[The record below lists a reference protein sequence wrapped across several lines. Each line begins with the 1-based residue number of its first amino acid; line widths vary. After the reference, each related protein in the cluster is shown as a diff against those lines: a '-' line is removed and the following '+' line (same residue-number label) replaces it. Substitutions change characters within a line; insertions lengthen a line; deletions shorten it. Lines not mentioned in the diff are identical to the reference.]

1 MTTSQRSARF
11 LLLLGAV
18 LISVHLTTLSN
29 AAEPVQPPTRRTT
42 IVSLEFDDAS
52 HTLWKA
58 TATSLAR
65 SRDEGRTW
73 TPVALPASAKGDIAA
88 VSISAGSAKMMYL
101 AVAGSGVLRSQDSGR
116 TWVSRNQ
123 GLPVGDVVTLDA
135 HSSLARTVF
144 AYVARKG
151 VFRSRDAGASWR
163 FMDRGPCEAVV
174 QLVHSSMPSGIGT
187 GWLFAATRQGV
198 RRTMDCFC
206 GWHNAGRLATSLRV
220 VATDADWRERIYTA
234 GREGLFISPD
244 GGDYWIR
251 MGSPV
256 ALITAMVG
264 TPAGKLYGAINGH
277 LIRSGDRGVTWDY
290 IDG

>member
-1 MTTSQRSARF
+1 MTTGHEQSRF
-11 LLLLGAV
+11 LSVLGLV
-18 LISVHLTTLSN
+18 LISVQLTRFSN
-29 AAEPVQPPTRRTT
+29 AAEPTGLRTRLAT
-42 IVSLEFDDAS
+42 IVSLEFDEAS

-73 TPVALPASAKGDIAA
+73 IPVALPATANGDIAA
-88 VSISAGSAKMMYL
+88 VSISAGSAKMIYV
-101 AVAGSGVLRSQDSGR
+101 AVAGSGVLRSQDGGR
-116 TWVSRNQ
+116 TWASRSK
-123 GLPVGDVVTLDA
+123 GLPAATVVTLDA

-144 AYVARKG
+144 AYVAG
-151 VFRSRDAGASWR
+151 QGIFRSQDAGASWHLV
-163 FMDRGPCEAVV
+163 DRGPRETVV
-174 QLVHSSMPSGIGT
+174 QLVHSNMPSGIGT

-206 GWHNAGRLATSLRV
+206 GWHNASRLAADLRV
-220 VATDADWRERIYTA
+220 VATDVDWRERVYTT

-244 GGDYWIR
+244 GGDSWVR

-256 ALITAMVG
+256 ALITAMVS
-264 TPAGKLYGAINGH
+264 TPSGKLYGAMNGH
-277 LIRSGDRGVTWDY
+277 LIRSPDRGVTWDY